1 MTDEAGNSKSVTVKL
16 ILDEVFPDLT
26 VMKQEVNVFGG
37 AQLTITDKAL
47 LIEGDSVAS
56 WSDKYTAE
64 CKVVVKFNDKEVKSG
79 DTLDEAGLLTIT
91 VTNNQEKSS
100 TAEISITNIAI
111 YGLENIKD
119 MQVDQEV
126 NLLDLIT
133 LANGVELIKTQVEMD
148 GKRSDIDPSHYTPS
162 YP

>member
-1 MTDEAGNSKSVTVKL
+1 MTDEAGNSNTATVKL
-16 ILDEVFPDLT
+16 VLDEVFPDLT

-64 CKVVVKFNDKEVKSG
+64 CKVMVKFNDKEVKSG

-111 YGLENIKD
+111 YGLENLKD

-126 NLLDLIT
+126 NLLDFIT
-133 LANGVELIKTQVEMD
+133 LANGVELIKTQVEID
-148 GKRSDIDPSHYTPS
+148 AKRSDIDPSHYTPS

>member
-1 MTDEAGNSKSVTVKL
+1 VTDEAGNSNTATVKL
-16 ILDEVFPDLT
+16 VLDEVFPDLT

-100 TAEISITNIAI
+100 TAEITITNIAI

-119 MQVDQEV
+119 LQVDQEV

-133 LANGVELIKTQVEMD
+133 LADGVELINTEIEID
-148 GKRSDIDPSHYTPS
+148 SKRSSIDPSHYTPS